1 MCYTAVSI
9 TRQLVKYARHRSDDK
24 NQISLLTK
32 ELEEITRHLI
42 PLHIADA
49 YAHPTLLVFTNTKPF
64 TPQLFHW
71 GLIPAWIKNKA
82 DALKIANQTLNA
94 RVESIFEKPA
104 YRNSAAHKRCL
115 IYLDAFYEYHH
126 YNGKTYP
133 FHISHLNNEP
143 LAIAG
148 LWEEW
153 ADPETGEVVATVSL
167 ITTKANALLKKI
179 HNNPKQ
185 NEARMPLILPKEK
198 QGEWLNMNN
207 KNSLGKLLNPH
218 PEHLLQYHTVKK
230 LKGINAVGNS
240 PMAEEP
246 HEYTDLKFD

>member
-9 TRQLVKYARHRSDDK
+9 TRQLVKYAKHRSDDK

-42 PLHIADA
+42 PLHVTDA
-49 YAHPTLLVFTNTKPF
+49 YAHPKLLVFTNTKPF

-71 GLIPAWIKNKA
+71 GLIPAWIKKKE
-82 DALKIANQTLNA
+82 DALKITNQTLNA
-94 RVESIFEKPA
+94 RGETIFEKPA

-126 YNGKTYP
+126 FKGKTYP
-133 FHISHLNNEP
+133 FHISHVNNEP
-143 LAIAG
+143 LAMAG

-153 ADPETGEVVATVSL
+153 ADPETGEIVDTVSL

-185 NEARMPLILPKEK
+185 DEARMPVILPKEH
-198 QGEWLNMNN
+198 QDEWLNTNDR
-207 KNSLGKLLNPH
+207 NSLQKLLIPY
-218 PEHLLQYHTVKK
+218 PEHLLQSHTVKK
-230 LKGINAVGNS
+230 LKGKDAVGNS

-246 HEYTDLKFD
+246 YEYADLKMD

>member
-9 TRQLVKYARHRSDDK
+9 SRQLIKYAKHRSDDK

-42 PLHIADA
+42 PLHVADA
-49 YAHPTLLVFTNTKPF
+49 YAHPKLLVFTNTKPYK
-64 TPQLFHW
+64 PQLFHW
-71 GLIPAWIKNKA
+71 GLIPSWIKNKA

-94 RVESIFEKPA
+94 RGETIFEKPA
-104 YRNSAAHKRCL
+104 YRHSAAHKRCL

-126 YNGKTYP
+126 FKGKTYP
-133 FHISHLNNEP
+133 FHISQIHDEP

-153 ADPETGEVVATVSL
+153 ADPETGELVDTVSL
-167 ITTKANALLKKI
+167 VTTKANALLHKI

-185 NEARMPLILPKEK
+185 DEARMPVILPKEK
-198 QGEWLNMNN
+198 QDEWLNTNE
-207 KNSLGKLLNPH
+207 KLHLEKLLIPY
-218 PEHLLQYHTVKK
+218 PEQLLKAHTVRK
-230 LKGINAVGNS
+230 LKGKDASGNS
-240 PMAEEP
+240 PQSEEVF
-246 HEYTDLKFD
+246 EYSDLKF

>member
-9 TRQLVKYARHRSDDK
+9 TRQLVKYAKHRSDDK

-32 ELEEITRHLI
+32 ELEDITRHLI

-49 YAHPTLLVFTNTKPF
+49 YAHPKLLVFTNTKPF
-64 TPQLFHW
+64 SPQLFHW

-82 DALKIANQTLNA
+82 DALKIAQQTLNA
-94 RVESIFEKPA
+94 RAETLFEKPA
-104 YRNSAAHKRCL
+104 YRYSASHKRCL

-133 FHISHLNNEP
+133 FHFSHLHDEP
-143 LAIAG
+143 LAMAG

-153 ADPETGEVVATVSL
+153 ADKETGELVNTVSI
-167 ITTKANALLKKI
+167 ITTKANVLLKKI

-185 NEARMPLILPKEK
+185 NEARMPVILPREK
-198 QGEWLNMNN
+198 QDEWLNTSE
-207 KNSLGKLLNPH
+207 KTQLEKLLIPY
-218 PEHLLQYHTVKK
+218 PEQLLKAHTVRK
-230 LKGINAVGNS
+230 LKGKDASGNS
-240 PMAEEP
+240 PLAEEKF
-246 HEYTDLKFD
+246 EYAELEF